1 MTIEA
6 EPTIKYRLPK
16 AIKQRE
22 LDLRILAEQ
31 AIGIYLRDAV
41 TDAERT
47 TRAGILHRAISS
59 RFIALG
65 RK

>member
-6 EPTIKYRLPK
+6 APTLKYRLPK
-16 AIKQRE
+16 ATKQRE
-22 LDLRILAEQ
+22 IDLRILAEQ

-41 TDAERT
+41 TENERT

-59 RFIALG
+59 RFVQLG